1 MAENG
6 RLNKFEDVAD
16 SFETIMRAHRGEIF
30 VQITSAEVFIF
41 FFNFRA
47 DSVYALLWESILIF
61 LANSTVSVLRTIWK
75 VFLIHKVKI

>member
-41 FFNFRA
+41 F
-47 DSVYALLWESILIF
+47 LILG
-61 LANSTVSVLRTIWK
+61 LTQYMHCLGK
-75 VFLIHKVKI
+75 VFLYF